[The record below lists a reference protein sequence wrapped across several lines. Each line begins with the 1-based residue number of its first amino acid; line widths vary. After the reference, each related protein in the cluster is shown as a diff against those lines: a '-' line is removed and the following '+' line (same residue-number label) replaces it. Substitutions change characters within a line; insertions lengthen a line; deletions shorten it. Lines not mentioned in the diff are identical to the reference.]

1 MKIFGREPALLT
13 ALAGSLISF
22 IGAFIVHLSD
32 GQQTTL
38 NAVVVAVL
46 GLVTALGVEKD
57 KLVPALMGLAQAV
70 LNVTLAFG
78 LSLTAEKQAIVMGLV
93 STLVAALIVRPQV
106 TAKVSA
112 L

>member
-22 IGAFIVHLSD
+22 IGAFVVHLSD

-38 NAVVVAVL
+38 NAVVAAVF
-46 GLVTALGVEKD
+46 GLVTALGVDRD
-57 KLVPALMGLAQAV
+57 KLVPALLGVAQAV
-70 LNVTLAFG
+70 LNTALAFG
-78 LSLTAEKQAIVMGLV
+78 LNLTAEKQSIVMGLV

-106 TAKVSA
+106 TAKVPQ
-112 L
+112 